1 MCVCVRERE
10 RELQTLVTRHTR
22 QVPRESRVACN
33 LLGNRQAKSRRERKG
48 LRERGHRETGLR
60 EGAIKGRLN
69 AKQTNVEFGPS
80 ARNSISDS
88 KGKARGECRVG
99 AWQLLISRL
108 NLKLSANL
116 FMRR

>member
-1 MCVCVRERE
+1 M
-10 RELQTLVTRHTR
+10 LHVTRD
-22 QVPRESRVACN
+22 
-33 LLGNRQAKSRRERKG
+33 KSRGKVASRAIYLEIDKPRAEERERKG
-48 LRERGHRETGLR
+48 LRERGHKETGLR

>member
-1 MCVCVRERE
+1 M
-10 RELQTLVTRHTR
+10 LHVTRD
-22 QVPRESRVACN
+22 
-33 LLGNRQAKSRRERKG
+33 KSRGKVASRAIYLEIDKPRARETKG
-48 LRERGHRETGLR
+48 LRERGHKEMGLR

-69 AKQTNVEFGPS
+69 AEQTNVEFGPS

-88 KGKARGECRVG
+88 KGKARGEWRVG